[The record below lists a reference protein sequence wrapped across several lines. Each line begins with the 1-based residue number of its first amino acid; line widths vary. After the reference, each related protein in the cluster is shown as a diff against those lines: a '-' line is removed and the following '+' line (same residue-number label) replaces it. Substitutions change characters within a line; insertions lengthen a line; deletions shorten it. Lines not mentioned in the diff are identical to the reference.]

1 VCTETGENRPFCR
14 RSAAGREF
22 LAISPEIG
30 LKMTPKIS
38 KQRFTRQRVKYP
50 G

>member
-1 VCTETGENRPFCR
+1 VCTETGEKRSFCR
-14 RSAAGREF
+14 RSAAGGEF

-30 LKMTPKIS
+30 LKTTPKIS
-38 KQRFTRQRVKYP
+38 KQRFTTPRVKYP